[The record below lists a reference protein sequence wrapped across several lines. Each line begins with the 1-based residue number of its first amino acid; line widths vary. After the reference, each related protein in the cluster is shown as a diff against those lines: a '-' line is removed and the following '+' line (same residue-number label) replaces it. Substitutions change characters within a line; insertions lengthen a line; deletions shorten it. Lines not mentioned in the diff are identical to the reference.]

1 MERVRRFYAAHPRFV
16 TALHVIL
23 AAVPVIL
30 AALLILGFIY
40 VLTYEGAIIDDDFDL
55 LARILIGSGVIG
67 FFVGIPCWILSL
79 LLYRF
84 TQKVRYGWTDWL
96 RMTLIRLNI
105 IGGFLA
111 VIEVLMIILILI
123 ED

>member
-1 MERVRRFYAAHPRFV
+1 MHIREFFTRRPRVA

-23 AAVPVIL
+23 AALPAIL
-30 AALLILGFIY
+30 VSLLIIGFIY
-40 VLTYEGAIIDDDFDL
+40 VMTYGGAVVGDEFDL
-55 LARILIGSGVIG
+55 LARILIGTGAVG
-67 FFVGIPCWILSL
+67 LFAGIPCWILSL
-79 LLYRF
+79 LLYPF
-84 TQKVRYGWTDWL
+84 TGSVRTGWPERL

-111 VIEVLMIILILI
+111 VMEVLMIILILI